1 MSLRVREYEYQEGEK
16 SPSTQKKLINVKK
29 DLYKEYRR
37 RNHKT
42 PVKSPV
48 LVEKEDIKSIGNTKF
63 EENNMTCF
71 ICDFETSHIEKI
83 LLRTILQTFGND
95 FKIVGECDHPY
106 GMIFKTNFPWEKY
119 NSVNYKL

>member
-1 MSLRVREYEYQEGEK
+1 M
-16 SPSTQKKLINVKK
+16 KK

-48 LVEKEDIKSIGNTKF
+48 WVEKEDIKSIGNTKF